1 MKADKDIERRCY
13 QCELRAVDADS
24 RVVEGY
30 AAVYNSDSVDMGFTE
45 LIMPGAFDGVIE
57 KSDVFALLNHNDERG
72 VLARSKYGKG
82 SLSLELD
89 DNGLKYRFEAPNTV
103 LGDELLENLKRG
115 DVDSSSFAFTVDQ
128 EEWINEGTAQDEK
141 WLRKIIKVRRLYDV
155 SPVYTPAY
163 PATSCFSRALD
174 CLEAKKSEVAMMRQ
188 QSMLDEIENKY

>member
-1 MKADKDIERRCY
+1 MNANKDIERRCY
-13 QCELRAVDADS
+13 QCEIRTVDTDS

-45 LIMPGAFDGVIE
+45 RIMPGAFDGVIE
-57 KSDVFALLNHNDERG
+57 KSDVFALLNHSDERG
-72 VLARSKYGKG
+72 VLARSKFGKG
-82 SLSLELD
+82 SLSLEID
-89 DNGLKYRFEAPNTV
+89 DTGLKYRFEAPNTA

-128 EEWINEGTAQDEK
+128 EEWVNEGTAKEEK
-141 WLRKIIKVRRLYDV
+141 WLRKIVKVRRLYDV

-174 CLEAKKSEVAMMRQ
+174 GLEAKKNEVAMMRQ
-188 QSMLDEIENKY
+188 QSMLDKIENKY